1 MLHGP
6 SQAALPDEKWGLF
19 NHTRPSFSSST
30 FRVSVIGMT
39 DAVGDPNH
47 LSGTG

>member
-1 MLHGP
+1 MPARYNPMMIRRQFRMLAWR
-6 SQAALPDEKWGLF
+6 SARISLVIRA
-19 NHTRPSFSSST
+19 
-30 FRVSVIGMT
+30 IGMT